1 MHYERLY
8 CSTVSSY
15 LCVSPITHHDNL
27 HFAGVSAKKGT
38 YGEGKSTDRSANQ
51 LFGRPGM
58 SPRLGRNREINEK
71 DNGHCDHTQSKNVI
85 DYSAESHDTR
95 IVSAQ
100 PKNRASHP
108 QTSRAK
114 IAPRR

>member
-8 CSTVSSY
+8 CSTVSSH
-15 LCVSPITHHDNL
+15 LCVSPITHHDNF

-71 DNGHCDHTQSKNVI
+71 DNGCCDHTHKAKTSLI
-85 DYSAESHDTR
+85 IPRSRT
-95 IVSAQ
+95 ILVSCQ
-100 PKNRASHP
+100 
-108 QTSRAK
+108 
-114 IAPRR
+114 